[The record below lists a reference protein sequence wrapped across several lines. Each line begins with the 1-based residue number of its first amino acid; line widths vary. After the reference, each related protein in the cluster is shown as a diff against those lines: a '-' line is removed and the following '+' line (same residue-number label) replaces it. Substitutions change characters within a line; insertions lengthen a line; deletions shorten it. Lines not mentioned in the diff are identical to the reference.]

1 MALTV
6 VIRSGDSDT
15 PASIT
20 FDAPRIVIGRGPGS
34 EVLLPDPSVSLRHAS
49 IRQRGPDYVVIDEG
63 STNGTYVGPVRL
75 SPQAPRVLGASDLVR
90 VGRVWLEIRV
100 EQAIPTA
107 NPQATTREIALGL
120 VANAF
125 AAQGETLA
133 ARVRIVQG
141 NAIGK
146 ELLLTDF
153 ERTYV
158 LGRAPECDLC
168 LEEAHS
174 SRRHLEVKR
183 RGQHVIVRDLGT
195 KNGSDL
201 GGRRLP
207 AGQEV
212 PWLPGTPLVIG
223 PTQLSLE
230 DPLDL
235 ALKELEASAD
245 EPMRPDE
252 PVDPPAAA
260 LAAPTVPAP
269 KASSDAPLTTVPESS
284 RPAESKPRKKG
295 PLGLTEA
302 LVALLALTVLALSLL
317 GLVWVLQSK

>member
-6 VIRSGDSDT
+6 VVRSGDHPT
-15 PASIT
+15 PLKISL
-20 FDAPRIVIGRGPGS
+20 DAPRIVIGRGPGS

-63 STNGTYVGPVRL
+63 STNGTFVGPVRL

-107 NPQATTREIALGL
+107 NPQSTTREIALSL
-120 VANAF
+120 VASAF

-133 ARVRIVQG
+133 ARVRITKG
-141 NAIGK
+141 NAEGK
-146 ELLLTDF
+146 ELLLSEF

-168 LEEAHS
+168 LEEPHA
-174 SRRHLEVKR
+174 SRRHIEVKR
-183 RGQHVIVRDLGT
+183 RGQHVSLRDLGT

-201 GGRRLP
+201 GGKRLS
-207 AGQEV
+207 AGQET
-212 PWLPGTPLVIG
+212 PWIPGTILTIG
-223 PTQLSLE
+223 PTELSLE
-230 DPLDL
+230 DPLEL
-235 ALKELEASAD
+235 ALSELEASAD

-252 PVDPPAAA
+252 SVDPPAGV
-260 LAAPTVPAP
+260 LAAPTLPAP
-269 KASSDAPLTTVPESS
+269 KSSSQAPLTDVPERSE
-284 RPAESKPRKKG
+284 PIEAPKKKG
-295 PLGLTEA
+295 PFGLTDA
-302 LVALLALTVLALSLL
+302 FVALLALVVLGLSLL
-317 GLVWVLQSK
+317 GLAWVLHSN

>member
-6 VIRSGDSDT
+6 VIRSGDSET

-63 STNGTYVGPVRL
+63 STNGTFVGPVRL

-100 EQAIPTA
+100 EQAIPTT

-120 VANAF
+120 VASAF

-133 ARVRIVQG
+133 ARVRIVKG
-141 NAIGK
+141 NAVGK
-146 ELLLTDF
+146 ELLLTEF
-153 ERTYV
+153 ERAYV

-174 SRRHLEVKR
+174 SRRHIEVKR
-183 RGQHVIVRDLGT
+183 RGQHVSVRDLGT

-201 GGRRLP
+201 GGKRL
-207 AGQEV
+207 ATGQEA

-223 PTQLSLE
+223 PTELSLE
-230 DPLDL
+230 DPLEL

-252 PVDPPAAA
+252 PVEPPAGA

-269 KASSDAPLTTVPESS
+269 KSTSDAPLTAVPESAAPS
-284 RPAESKPRKKG
+284 ELPKKKKG
-295 PLGLTEA
+295 GIGLPEA
-302 LVALLALTVLALSLL
+302 FVAVLALAVLALSLL
-317 GLVWVLQSK
+317 GLVWVLHSK